1 MERPRVPAR
10 NSARKNRLPPDRPT
24 LFNLYVEQ
32 RVGPNQAA
40 RHVPAYATALMHAAL
55 RRRAMQ
61 EVRRGGGKA
70 TGGAG
75 GSRGAAG
82 TLQGLAAAALD
93 ALFIS
98 R

>member
-1 MERPRVPAR
+1 M
-10 NSARKNRLPPDRPT
+10 
-24 LFNLYVEQ
+24 
-32 RVGPNQAA
+32 GPNQAA
-40 RHVPAYATALMHAAL
+40 RHVPAYATALMQRYDAE
-55 RRRAMQ
+55 MQ
-61 EVRRGGGKA
+61 AVRRGGGKA